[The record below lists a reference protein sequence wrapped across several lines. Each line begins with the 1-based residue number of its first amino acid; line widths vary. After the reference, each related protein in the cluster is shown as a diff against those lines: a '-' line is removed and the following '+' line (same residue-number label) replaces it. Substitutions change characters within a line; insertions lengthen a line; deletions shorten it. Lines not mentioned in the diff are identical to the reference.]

1 MDTTSKHLLVV
12 GGGPAGCAAALE
24 GANLG
29 FRVTLIDEHP
39 QDISAM
45 SLDAPYFY
53 GARLPSVLSD
63 QALVADRVL
72 GSNEPLMEC
81 LEAGVDVLTGTCVW
95 ANFQPGANNIHLQV
109 KQVGAA
115 DTERSWMIDY
125 DYLILAPGSR
135 DLVLSFPG
143 WELPGVMGAN
153 GATALLE
160 RYDTLGGSQLVI
172 LGSGNLALRTA
183 KLALEK
189 GLTVEAIVEVGPTVV
204 GDAALAEELASA
216 GVTFHLSTTV
226 SKVAGQPGVKEIE
239 LVAVDD
245 ELRPRT
251 GTVEVVSC
259 DTVCMAFGVVPNIE
273 LASVSSCKMKFEPK
287 LGGWVPETTAQMQTN
302 VASVF
307 VVGDG
312 AGVTEAT
319 LLDSD
324 VACEQGRAAAR
335 HIAAIEEG
343 LQSTEQHGDESGDS
357 VVLDGSAYPPNKWLE
372 SFVKAQGLD
381 VVVCQ
386 CEEVS
391 RRELVQVSP
400 PGYLHAKDRCPA
412 GGLEGLGE
420 VGRSSQDLL
429 KRLTRAGMGHCQGKR
444 CRDQTLLLL
453 ADATKTSLADI
464 CPGSYR
470 VPVRPIPLKVMWADD
485 ETEETRRTWPT
496 WLHPLKDEAPWK

>member
-1 MDTTSKHLLVV
+1 MNTTSQHILVV

-95 ANFQPGANNIHLQV
+95 ANFQPGANNVHLQV
-109 KQVGAA
+109 KQVGVA

-135 DLVLSFPG
+135 DMVLSFPG
-143 WELPGVMGAN
+143 WELLGVLGAN
-153 GATALLE
+153 GATALLD
-160 RYDTLGGSQLVI
+160 RYDTLGGSQVVI

-189 GLTVEAIVEVGPTVV
+189 GLTVQAIVEVGPTVV
-204 GDAALAEELASA
+204 GDAALAEELSSA
-216 GVTFHLSTTV
+216 GVKFHFSTTV
-226 SKVAGQPGVKEIE
+226 VRATGQTGVKEIE
-239 LVAVDD
+239 LVPVDN
-245 ELRPRT
+245 ELRPRP
-251 GTVEVVSC
+251 GTEQVVTC

-273 LASVSSCKMKFEPK
+273 LASVTGCKMKFEPQ
-287 LGGWVPETTAQMQTN
+287 LGGWVPETTAQMQTT

-307 VVGDG
+307 VIGDG
-312 AGVTEAT
+312 AGVTETT
-319 LLDSD
+319 LLDST
-324 VACEQGRAAAR
+324 VACEQGRSAAR
-335 HIAAIEEG
+335 HIATIEG
-343 LQSTEQHGDESGDS
+343 LQLTDQVSDEPGHALSST
-357 VVLDGSAYPPNKWLE
+357 GSAYPPDKWLE
-372 SFVKAQGLD
+372 SFVNAQGLD

-412 GGLEGLGE
+412 GGLSGLGD
-420 VGRSSQDLL
+420 VGCSSQDLL

-453 ADATKTSLADI
+453 ADATNSKLGDI
-464 CPGSYR
+464 SPGSYR

-496 WLHPLKDEAPWK
+496 WLHPLKDETPWK

>member
-39 QDISAM
+39 QDVPAM

-53 GARLPSVLSD
+53 GSRLPSVLSD

-81 LEAGVDVLTGTCVW
+81 LEAGVDVLTGTAVW
-95 ANFQPGANNIHLQV
+95 SNFQPGANNVHLQV
-109 KQVGAA
+109 NQVGVA
-115 DTERSWMIDY
+115 DTERSWMIEY
-125 DYLILAPGSR
+125 DYVILAPGSR

-143 WELPGVMGAN
+143 WELPGVLGAN

-160 RYDTLGGSQLVI
+160 RYHTLGGSELVI
-172 LGSGNLALRTA
+172 LGTGNLALRTA

-189 GLTVEAIVEVGPTVV
+189 GLTVKALVEVGPTVV
-204 GDAALAEELASA
+204 GNSALADELTSA
-216 GVTFHLSTTV
+216 GVKLHLSTTV
-226 SKVAGQPGVKEIE
+226 TRANGQTGVKEIE
-239 LVAVDD
+239 LVKVDD
-245 ELRPRT
+245 ALRPRP
-251 GTVEVVSC
+251 GTEYVLSC

-273 LASVSSCKMKFEPK
+273 LASITGCKMKFEPP
-287 LGGWVPETTAQMQTN
+287 LAGWVPETNAQMQTS
-302 VASVF
+302 VSSVF

-312 AGVTEAT
+312 AGVTEAS
-319 LLDSD
+319 LLDAD
-324 VACEQGRAAAR
+324 VACEQGRIAAR
-335 HIAAIEEG
+335 QIAALDG
-343 LQSTEQHGDESGDS
+343 LQIAEKGDESRPIGLS
-357 VVLDGSAYPPNKWLE
+357 DGSAYPPDRWLK
-372 SFVKAQGLD
+372 SFVAAQGLD

-391 RRELVQVSP
+391 RRELIQVSP
-400 PGYLHAKDRCPA
+400 PGYLHAKDRCPS
-412 GGLEGLGE
+412 GGLDGLGN

-444 CRDQTLLLL
+444 CRDQTLMLL
-453 ADATKTSLADI
+453 ADATDSKLAEI
-464 CPGSYR
+464 SPGSYR
-470 VPVRPIPLKVMWADD
+470 CPVRPIPLKVMWADD
-485 ETEETRRTWPT
+485 ESEETRRTWPT
-496 WLHPLKDEAPWK
+496 WLHPSKDETPWK

>member
-1 MDTTSKHLLVV
+1 MDTTPKHILVV
-12 GGGPAGCAAALE
+12 GGGPAGCATAQEAA
-24 GANLG
+24 GLG
-29 FRVTLIDEHP
+29 FHVTLIDEHP

-95 ANFQPGANNIHLQV
+95 ANFQPGANNVHLQV
-109 KQVGAA
+109 KQAGAA
-115 DTERSWMIDY
+115 DAERSWMIDY

-143 WELPGVMGAN
+143 WELPGVLGAN

-160 RYDTLGGSQLVI
+160 RYDTLGGSQLII

-189 GLTVEAIVEVGPTVV
+189 GLTVQAIVEVGPSIA
-204 GDAALAEELASA
+204 GDPALADELASA
-216 GVTFHLSTTV
+216 GITFYLSTTV
-226 SKVAGQPGVKEIE
+226 ARVTGTTAVEQIE
-239 LVAVDD
+239 LVSVDSAFSPLPD
-245 ELRPRT
+245 TTR
-251 GTVEVVSC
+251 VVSC
-259 DTVCMAFGVVPNIE
+259 DTVCMAFGAVPNIE
-273 LASVSSCKMKFEPK
+273 LASVSGCKMKFEPR
-287 LGGWVPETTAQMQTN
+287 LSGWVPDITAQMQTT
-302 VASVF
+302 VGSIF

-312 AGVTEAT
+312 AGVIEAA
-319 LLDSD
+319 LLDANI
-324 VACEQGRAAAR
+324 ACEQGRAAAR
-335 HIAAIEEG
+335 QVATLEG
-343 LQSTEQHGDESGDS
+343 LESAGNADEERSATVSDSGT
-357 VVLDGSAYPPNKWLE
+357 AYPPDTWLT
-372 SFVKAQGLD
+372 SFVAAQGLD

-391 RRELVQVSP
+391 RREIIQVSP
-400 PGYLHAKDRCPA
+400 PSYLHAKDRCPS
-412 GGLEGLGE
+412 GGLDGLGD

-453 ADATKTSLADI
+453 ADATKTDLADVS
-464 CPGSYR
+464 PGSYR
-470 VPVRPIPLKVMWADD
+470 CPVRPIPLKVMWADD
-485 ETEETRRTWPT
+485 ETEEMRANWPT
-496 WLHPLKDEAPWK
+496 WLHPLKDEAPRK

>member
-1 MDTTSKHLLVV
+1 MGNMDTTSKHLLVV

-24 GANLG
+24 GATLG
-29 FRVTLIDEHP
+29 LRVTLIDEHP

-53 GARLPSVLSD
+53 GSRLPSVLSD

-81 LEAGVDVLTGTCVW
+81 LEAGVDVLTGTCAW
-95 ANFQPGANNIHLQV
+95 GNFQPGANNTHLKV
-109 KQVGAA
+109 NQVGAA
-115 DTERSWMIDY
+115 DVERSWMVDY

-143 WELPGVMGAN
+143 WELPGVLAAN

-160 RYDTLGGSQLVI
+160 RYDTLGGSELVI

-183 KLALEK
+183 KLALDK
-189 GLTVEAIVEVGPTVV
+189 GLTVKAIVEVGPTVV
-204 GDAALAEELASA
+204 GDSSLADELTSA
-216 GVTFHLSTTV
+216 GVQVHLSTTV
-226 SKVAGQPGVKEIE
+226 VRVNGQTGVKAIE
-239 LVAVDD
+239 LVKVDHT
-245 ELRPRT
+245 LRPRP
-251 GTVEVVSC
+251 GTEYVVTC

-273 LASVSSCKMKFEPK
+273 LASVTGCKMKFEPK
-287 LGGWVPETTAQMQTN
+287 LGGWLPETTAQMQTTS
-302 VASVF
+302 ASVF

-319 LLDSD
+319 LLDAA
-324 VACEQGRAAAR
+324 VACEQGRTAAR
-335 HIAAIEEG
+335 HIASIEG
-343 LQSTEQHGDESGDS
+343 LHDQ
-357 VVLDGSAYPPNKWLE
+357 VDGGLSLTPDASAYPPNQWLE
-372 SFVKAQGLD
+372 SFVAAQGLD

-453 ADATKTSLADI
+453 ANATKTNLADI
-464 CPGSYR
+464 SPGSYR

-485 ETEETRRTWPT
+485 ETEETRRNWPT
-496 WLHPLKDEAPWK
+496 WLHPLKEETPWK